1 LAAPQ
6 RRKQNNN
13 KKRWAVVV
21 EKKEKLHSTHHFYVA
36 AEIFVA
42 VRTAEERTCKGNV
55 LLVMVSIVSWMTT

>member
-1 LAAPQ
+1 
-6 RRKQNNN
+6 
-13 KKRWAVVV
+13 VVG
-21 EKKEKLHSTHHFYVA
+21 KKEKLRSTHHFYVA